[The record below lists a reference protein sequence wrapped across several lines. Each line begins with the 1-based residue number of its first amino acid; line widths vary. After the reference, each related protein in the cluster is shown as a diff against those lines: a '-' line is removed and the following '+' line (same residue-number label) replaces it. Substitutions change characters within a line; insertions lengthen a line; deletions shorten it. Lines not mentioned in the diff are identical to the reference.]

1 MLAAAV
7 AIVVV
12 SWHAAGGTADPTDL
26 PAGHRLSHTTVVLDS
41 AILVF
46 REGLETILV
55 LAAITASFLGANTVY
70 RRPVAAGGALA
81 LGAGVATWFGVI
93 WLIGQFTGS
102 EMSIQAAT
110 GIPALIVLLI
120 VMNWFF
126 HKVYW
131 TGWIANHHK
140 RRRSLLSGDAETNK
154 RRMLLG
160 LALLGF
166 TSVYRECFEIVIFLQ
181 NLRQIYGAGVVLE
194 GVVIGLLFTGAV
206 GVLTFALHQRL
217 PYRRLLIITG
227 VLLLFVLLVQVGE
240 QVNEMQLAGWIGTTE
255 ITWLHIPGWMGTW
268 FSLFNNWE
276 TFIGQA
282 IALAARGR
290 LLRARPV
297 PARVA
302 AAAPRGARPAH
313 LASEAPV
320 QPADLAAAQRAA
332 TARSSRRLAAATARS
347 SRSPDPPQ
355 TARSS
360 RSPDP
365 PPPAHWSWSILQLF
379 RARSTTVPPWPP
391 GPTLD
396 SRC

>member
-1 MLAAAV
+1 MNETSALASRPTRRSASRSSSVSFYVWTALVLAV
-7 AIVVV
+7 AVAVVVV

-26 PAGHRLSHTTVVLDS
+26 PAGHRLSHTTVVLNS

-81 LGAGVATWFGVI
+81 IGAGVLTWFGVVWI
-93 WLIGQFTGS
+93 IGQFSGS
-102 EMSIQAAT
+102 ELSIQAAT

-140 RRRSLLSGDAETNK
+140 RRRTLLGADADTNR

-181 NLRQIYGAGVVLE
+181 NLRQIYGSGVVLE

-217 PYRRLLIITG
+217 PYKRLLIITG

-240 QVNEMQLAGWIGTTE
+240 QVNEMQLAGWIGTTQ
-255 ITWLHIPGWMGTW
+255 ITWLNIPGWMGTW
-268 FSLFNNWE
+268 LSLFPNWE
-276 TFIGQA
+276 TFIGQGL
-282 IALAARGR
+282 AL
-290 LLRARPV
+290 LLVVGSYVLAQYLRVWRP
-297 PARVA
+297 RR
-302 AAAPRGARPAH
+302 RGAAPAH
-313 LASEAPV
+313 LATEAPS
-320 QPADLAAAQRAA
+320 QPADLAPAGRQRGEGRVVSL
-332 TARSSRRLAAATARS
+332 T
-347 SRSPDPPQ
+347 
-355 TARSS
+355 
-360 RSPDP
+360 
-365 PPPAHWSWSILQLF
+365 
-379 RARSTTVPPWPP
+379 
-391 GPTLD
+391 
-396 SRC
+396 